1 MNSDI
6 GGDHTTAKRV
16 CERGSPLVPPTPGL
30 TSLVRNRLPR
40 PRPSDAVIISHNHTC
55 GGGEW
60 SRAAAF
66 NAVVA
71 CLARKVRARSDKL
84 EEGKRLSRS
93 WHVFLAG
100 APRRESK

>member
-16 CERGSPLVPPTPGL
+16 CEYASEPFGAAAAGIDLSRAQP
-30 TSLVRNRLPR
+30 
-40 PRPSDAVIISHNHTC
+40 PSDAVIISHNHTC

-93 WHVFLAG
+93 WHVFLPG
-100 APRRESK
+100 APRQESM